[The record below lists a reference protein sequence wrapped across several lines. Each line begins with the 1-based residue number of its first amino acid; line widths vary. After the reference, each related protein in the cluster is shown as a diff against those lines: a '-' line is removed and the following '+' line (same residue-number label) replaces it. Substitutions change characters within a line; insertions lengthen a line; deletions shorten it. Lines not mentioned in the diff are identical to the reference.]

1 MVSGDNP
8 RTARYI
14 AQLAGLAPE
23 FVVAGVKPEGKLAKV
38 HRHPTTHHP
47 PALPPAHPPPAAQ
60 CARLRTHAPQAHN
73 PVHLA
78 CTSRASR
85 VHLPCISRASR
96 VHPACI
102 SRASQVQE
110 LREAG
115 CKIAFVGDGVNDAPA
130 LAAADVG
137 MAVGTEA
144 LALTLG
150 PRP

>member
-1 MVSGDNP
+1 
-8 RTARYI
+8 
-14 AQLAGLAPE
+14 
-23 FVVAGVKPEGKLAKV
+23 
-38 HRHPTTHHP
+38 
-47 PALPPAHPPPAAQ
+47 
-60 CARLRTHAPQAHN
+60 
-73 PVHLA
+73 
-78 CTSRASR
+78 
-85 VHLPCISRASR
+85 
-96 VHPACI
+96 
-102 SRASQVQE
+102 VQE

>member
-23 FVVAGVKPEGKLAKV
+23 CVVAGVKPEGKLAKV
-38 HRHPTTHHP
+38 
-47 PALPPAHPPPAAQ
+47 
-60 CARLRTHAPQAHN
+60 
-73 PVHLA
+73 
-78 CTSRASR
+78 
-85 VHLPCISRASR
+85 
-96 VHPACI
+96 
-102 SRASQVQE
+102 QE
-110 LREAG
+110 LRDAG

-137 MAVGTEA
+137 MAVGTDA

-150 PRP
+150 PWPEPPDLEPKPPNPLTWNLSLGLTLSR